1 MAQFYVVHTYPK
13 RQLMNGE
20 HEWTQAVVGSQC
32 VSYDDALRERSRV
45 HMMRGYPLEQLIIRE
60 VAD

>member
-1 MAQFYVVHTYPK
+1 MAKFFVVHTYPK

-20 HEWTQAVVGSQC
+20 HEWTQAVVGKQC
-32 VSYDDALRERSRV
+32 DTYKKAEKERFRV
-45 HMMRGYPLEQLIIRE
+45 NKLRGYPLEQLTIRE